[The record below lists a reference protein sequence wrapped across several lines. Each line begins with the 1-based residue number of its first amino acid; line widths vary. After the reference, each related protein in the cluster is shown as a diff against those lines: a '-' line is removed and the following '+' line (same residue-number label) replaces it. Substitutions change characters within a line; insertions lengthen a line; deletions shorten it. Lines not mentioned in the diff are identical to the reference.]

1 MKQYIRRV
9 IGVLGVFSACVGGVC
24 QASIQSRTLTMS
36 AITLTNGGL
45 LKAEQGWFPRLEK
58 LENSGSIFIERV
70 WINQGA
76 VVSFANISQLT
87 IESRAVTVSFEGAA
101 PECTATFIA
110 SEGAG
115 MDRIKIDT
123 DAQSGTL
130 KLCLDADAGQVKIA
144 VPQTCS
150 VIVNSPPECLVVDAE
165 ISASCITHVD
175 KAELRTHVEPNGA
188 PAESKPLSFEPVL
201 PKFSTPSWQQQK
213 AWSSTVAPLQDSD
226 FEARRAERAARM
238 AAEQKAQEERK
249 IREKKAAKKDAAIF
263 AAIAVPVVTLTFC
276 CFGWQY
282 WQNRKARS

>member
-1 MKQYIRRV
+1 
-9 IGVLGVFSACVGGVC
+9 
-24 QASIQSRTLTMS
+24 
-36 AITLTNGGL
+36 
-45 LKAEQGWFPRLEK
+45 
-58 LENSGSIFIERV
+58 
-70 WINQGA
+70 
-76 VVSFANISQLT
+76 
-87 IESRAVTVSFEGAA
+87 
-101 PECTATFIA
+101 
-110 SEGAG
+110 

-144 VPQTCS
+144 VPQACS

-165 ISASCITHVD
+165 TSAPCITHVD

-249 IREKKAAKKDAAIF
+249 VREKKAAKKDAVIF
-263 AAIAVPVVTLTFC
+263 AAIAVSVVTLV
-276 CFGWQY
+276 GGIWARDY
-282 WQNRKARS
+282 WIKKKRA